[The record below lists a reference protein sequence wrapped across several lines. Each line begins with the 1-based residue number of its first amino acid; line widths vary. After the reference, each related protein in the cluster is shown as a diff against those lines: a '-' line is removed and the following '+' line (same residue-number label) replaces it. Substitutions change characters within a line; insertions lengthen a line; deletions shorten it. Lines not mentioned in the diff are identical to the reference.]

1 MRKISVVFWIGLL
14 MAFGSVVSA
23 QVFTPTDGRKIEEPK
38 EYFAGDLT
46 DFQVSPSGKGIAY
59 LKYDNNRWVLY
70 WDNINGGRETR
81 VSKTDEADVVDYRWV
96 GDDAIIYSVGEG
108 EIGNDLHRYETFTK
122 SYNRLTSTPVWIK
135 FMDSHYYSN
144 GTTLLIRSADDVTS
158 TKAYAIL
165 PGMREL
171 KHIASGHGVSWIE
184 GFANGGTFYIQKT
197 EEGSQFVNCSLNGG
211 EKLGIIRGLCSIKGL
226 ALASKTDAS
235 IYAISD
241 LNRNGNALVKM
252 NMNDGS
258 ETEVIFEPKQSMIT
272 KVLFSSADSKPLVVW
287 YDGIE
292 QGFVA
297 LDNGFESTLAAITE
311 KMPTLF
317 GFDIVHSDLSRN
329 VWIVSAI
336 NPSGGRL
343 YFHYN
348 VANRELTAFGNAKSS
363 NQIASVPEL
372 LPVGDDKMLVRV
384 YAPEEV
390 TSKSLG
396 VLVFR
401 DAPWLSTT
409 AGGIDALI
417 QRLVQDGFIVA
428 DVDLGYSEL
437 SRKKLLFSGYDQLV
451 DRMIDQIPLIQKMLT
466 SNYGLSK
473 GVMSV
478 IGEGIGCRAALRV
491 TEAHTSIVMRSVFID
506 AAPELK
512 GYLMSQFPLE
522 RETREYVM
530 GYGESS
536 KTLQIQYIAREP
548 LFVYGT
554 VKGAYYSNNIEPA
567 LKKLSQGGKS
577 PESLLVG
584 SGFGSHISSK
594 VVEGIGDK
602 LIAYLKQ

>member
-1 MRKISVVFWIGLL
+1 
-14 MAFGSVVSA
+14 
-23 QVFTPTDGRKIEEPK
+23 
-38 EYFAGDLT
+38 
-46 DFQVSPSGKGIAY
+46 
-59 LKYDNNRWVLY
+59 
-70 WDNINGGRETR
+70 
-81 VSKTDEADVVDYRWV
+81 
-96 GDDAIIYSVGEG
+96 
-108 EIGNDLHRYETFTK
+108 
-122 SYNRLTSTPVWIK
+122 
-135 FMDSHYYSN
+135 
-144 GTTLLIRSADDVTS
+144 
-158 TKAYAIL
+158 
-165 PGMREL
+165 
-171 KHIASGHGVSWIE
+171 
-184 GFANGGTFYIQKT
+184 
-197 EEGSQFVNCSLNGG
+197 
-211 EKLGIIRGLCSIKGL
+211 L

-235 IYAISD
+235 VYALTD

-252 NMNDGS
+252 SMNDGS

-317 GFDIVHSDLSRN
+317 GFDIVHSDLSGN

-336 NPSGGRL
+336 NPGGGRL
-343 YFHYN
+343 YYHYN
-348 VANRELTAFGNAKSS
+348 VANRELTAFGNVKCS

-372 LPVGDDKMLVRV
+372 LSVGDDKMLVRV

-417 QRLVQDGFIVA
+417 QRLVQGGFIVA

-437 SRKKLLFSGYDQLV
+437 IRKKLLFSGYDQLV
-451 DRMIDQIPLIQKMLT
+451 DRVIDQIPLIQKMLT